1 MIRHSYVHGQCAT
14 KSEAAI
20 AREPWCQVRI
30 WRLVSETMLI
40 AGSSPYAIHKHRAVP
55 FFSQVEAASSHC
67 WAEVERPAN
76 TLFLAV
82 DALYFAHTLSLGMV
96 LGLLV

>member
-1 MIRHSYVHGQCAT
+1 MCDGVRGSPAH
-14 KSEAAI
+14 
-20 AREPWCQVRI
+20 EPCCQVRI

-40 AGSSPYAIHKHRAVP
+40 AGSSPHAIHKHRAVP
-55 FFSQVEAASSHC
+55 FFGQVEAASSQC
-67 WAEVERPAN
+67 WAVVKRPAN